1 MRRRHDGGVIM
12 VISWTRLLGTARV
25 TIHTHDEAV
34 ARSVGHALRDQ
45 AQLSVDRGTHRRDGT
60 VPHLVLLDLDG
71 AHSIET
77 LRGYTQGL
85 APIPTIALT
94 RTVDLQPRLAA
105 YANGADDVIGVPVAE
120 AELAARI
127 RALLRRSYGARLS
140 FVPAV
145 KVGDLEI
152 DVMENRVR
160 CGAVVPELTSTEQAI
175 LFVLASNAGH
185 TVSRETIR
193 RSVWGAADAPP
204 SNIVDRHVRSLRSKL
219 GDSWRAPRYIATV
232 RQAGYRLVAA

>member
-1 MRRRHDGGVIM
+1 V
-12 VISWTRLLGTARV
+12 VISWTRLLGSARV
-25 TIHTHDEAV
+25 AIHSHDEPLVRQIDEAV
-34 ARSVGHALRDQ
+34 RGQAR
-45 AQLSVDRGTHRRDGT
+45 LSVERGIHRADGPT
-60 VPHLVLLDLDG
+60 PPHLALVDLDG

-77 LRGYTQGL
+77 LRAYTQGVR
-85 APIPTIALT
+85 AIPAIALN
-94 RTVDLQPRLAA
+94 RGSELQPRLAA
-105 YANGADDVIGVPVAE
+105 FANGADDVIAVPVPA

-127 RALLRRSYGARLS
+127 RALLRRSYGERLA

-160 CGAVVPELTSTEQAI
+160 CGEVAPELTSTEQAI
-175 LFVLASNAGH
+175 LFVLASNAGQ

-193 RSVWGAADAPP
+193 RAVWGAAEAPP

>member
-1 MRRRHDGGVIM
+1 V

-25 TIHTHDEAV
+25 TIHSQDAALAQIVEE
-34 ARSVGHALRDQ
+34 ALRDQ
-45 AQLSVDRGTHRRDGT
+45 ATLTTDRGIHRHGANGSS
-60 VPHLVLLDLDG
+60 PHLVLVDLDG
-71 AHSIET
+71 PHSIET
-77 LRGYTQGL
+77 LRAYTQG
-85 APIPTIALT
+85 ATPIPTIALT
-94 RTVDLQPRLAA
+94 RARDVQPRLAA
-105 YANGADDVIGVPVAE
+105 FANGADDVIATPVVP

-127 RALLRRSYGARLS
+127 RALLRRAYGTRLS

-160 CGAVVPELTSTEQAI
+160 CGTTIPELTNTEQAI

-185 TVSRETIR
+185 TVSREMIR
-193 RSVWGAADAPP
+193 RSVWGATNAPP

-219 GDSWRAPRYIATV
+219 GDSWRSPRYIATV
-232 RQAGYRLVAA
+232 RQAGYRLVAV